1 MSEGYTVIAKLKA
14 APGKA
19 DALAQLLRE
28 QAAVVR
34 REEPGC
40 LAYIPHRDVAD
51 PETFV
56 FYEVY
61 RDEAAF
67 ELHRASP
74 HLAAFRE
81 RRERE
86 ALAAGPAEVRVYR
99 ALAG

>member
-1 MSEGYTVIAKLKA
+1 MIEGYTVIARLQA

-19 DALAQLLRE
+19 DALAALLVE

-40 LAYIPHRDVAD
+40 LAYIPHRDAGD
-51 PETFV
+51 PDAFV

-61 RDEAAF
+61 RDQAAF
-67 ELHRASP
+67 DAHRASP
-74 HLAAFRE
+74 HLASFRE

-86 ALAAGPAEVRVYR
+86 GLVTGPADVRVYR
-99 ALAG
+99 ALTN